1 MMDRDSYVQRLK
13 SKLDEWNAEIELI
26 EAKAARL
33 KTQKKLEYQE
43 EIAAL
48 TRKRDEMQ
56 ERLEEVSNGSEE
68 AWLDLRQACDQA
80 WDNLKQGL
88 ARARKRFD

>member
-1 MMDRDSYVQRLK
+1 MDRNSYVQRLK

-26 EAKAARL
+26 EAKGERL

-43 EIAAL
+43 ELAAL
-48 TRKRDEMQ
+48 SRKRDELQ
-56 ERLEEVSNGSEE
+56 ERLEEVRNGSEE

-88 ARARKRFD
+88 ARARKRFG